1 MPSLCLSGCMF
12 RDGRPSIFLR
22 DLRVPAERCDDE
34 PVLHLWF
41 LPQVPL
47 LLPSDA
53 LMIIR
58 KEGMHCYGPSHLSTV
73 SCQSYREKLIC
84 SLPPVS
90 VKNMGLKNL
99 MTFLNLSVVLCPSYR
114 ASLHFFSSSG
124 SRLGGIVTTMC
135 FFFNHGEVS
144 AQLVLLSVSE

>member
-1 MPSLCLSGCMF
+1 MCLF

-22 DLRVPAERCDDE
+22 ELRVPAEWCDDE

-47 LLPSDA
+47 LLSSQWFGDYQKGGDA
-53 LMIIR
+53 ILWSTSFLSSQLSELER
-58 KEGMHCYGPSHLSTV
+58 KTDLRFACSWKIWWPFW
-73 SCQSYREKLIC
+73 IC
-84 SLPPVS
+84 L
-90 VKNMGLKNL
+90 L
-99 MTFLNLSVVLCPSYR
+99 LCLFYR

-124 SRLGGIVTTMC
+124 SRLGGIVTTLC

-144 AQLVLLSVSE
+144 AQHVLVSVTEQGYLNVEAL